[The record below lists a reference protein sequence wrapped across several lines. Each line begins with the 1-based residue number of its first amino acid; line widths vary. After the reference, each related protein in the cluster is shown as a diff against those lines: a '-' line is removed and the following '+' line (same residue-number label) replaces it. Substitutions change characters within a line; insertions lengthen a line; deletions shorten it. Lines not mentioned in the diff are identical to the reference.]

1 MKLIQA
7 LLSLL
12 LLPIKI
18 IQKIVPQKGND
29 ANKNKPQDGKK

>member
-7 LLSLL
+7 LFSLL

-18 IQKIVPQKGND
+18 IQKIVPQKNT
-29 ANKNKPQDGKK
+29 KPKDDKK